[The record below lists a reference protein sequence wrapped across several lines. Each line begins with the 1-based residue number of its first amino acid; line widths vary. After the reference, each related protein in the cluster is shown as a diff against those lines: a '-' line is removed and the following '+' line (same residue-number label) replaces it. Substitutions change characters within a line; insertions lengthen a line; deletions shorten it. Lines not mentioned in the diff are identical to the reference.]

1 MLRIY
6 KKLLFI
12 FVFALSL
19 ACVFCQEQ
27 VGSWQN
33 KEFTTSWKKK
43 EWDFSSHIY
52 ARGRY
57 SITFTYTKGAHMLC
71 MKDVVVLADGKP
83 VLELPDEMTA
93 GYRPRSFTI
102 DFCLVAKP
110 ETLVLQ
116 GFVRTD
122 GGNNSYGTI
131 TLAYE
136 EEMVS
141 DGVLYMAEK
150 TEQPELL
157 VATKYKQYSERRD
170 FSYVEFPE
178 GITEIGYSSF
188 SGTALKKVVIPGTV
202 RLIDGWAFANCYEL
216 EEVIIEEG
224 VEEIREGA
232 FYDCPSLV
240 SVTLPASVVSIPKA
254 NALFGENKET
264 RVFHCPEGSVAYEKA
279 VQNGFQTV
287 DSR

>member
-1 MLRIY
+1 ML
-6 KKLLFI
+6 
-12 FVFALSL
+12 FAQN
-19 ACVFCQEQ
+19 VQEQ
-27 VGSWQN
+27 IGSWQN
-33 KEFTTSWKKK
+33 KEFSTSWRQK
-43 EWDFSSHIY
+43 EWDFSSYIH

-93 GYRPRSFTI
+93 GYNPRSFSI
-102 DFCLVAKP
+102 DFILVTKP
-110 ETLVLQ
+110 ETLVLK
-116 GFVRTD
+116 GLVRTD
-122 GGNNSYGTI
+122 GGSNSYGNI
-131 TLAYE
+131 SLAAYYDE
-136 EEMVS
+136 IVA
-141 DGVLYMAEK
+141 DDVLYISESSEAI
-150 TEQPELL
+150 
-157 VATKYKQYSERRD
+157 KYKQYADRTD

-202 RLIDGWAFANCYEL
+202 RLIDGWAFAHCYEL
-216 EEVIIEEG
+216 EEVIIEDG

-240 SVTLPASVVSIPKA
+240 SVTLPASVVSIPKD

-279 VQNGFQTV
+279 VRNGFKAV
-287 DSR
+287 DAK